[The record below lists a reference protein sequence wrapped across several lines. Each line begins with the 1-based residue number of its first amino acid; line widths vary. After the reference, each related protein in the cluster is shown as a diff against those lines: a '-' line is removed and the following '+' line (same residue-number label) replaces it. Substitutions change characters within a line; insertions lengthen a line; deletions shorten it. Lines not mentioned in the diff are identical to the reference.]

1 MFADIEIGQ
10 QSRLYFILNPAL
22 AASLSARLAGSV
34 GWTMTPRGGQL
45 AGVDVVVSAGA
56 PAGNLILVDASRF
69 AAFNNTITLA
79 ASDKA
84 LVQLNSSPDSPP
96 TSSTAMISL
105 WQHNMVQLR
114 AVRGF
119 VNLTT
124 TCASTT
130 TGMT

>member
-114 AVRGF
+114 AVRYWGF

-124 TCASTT
+124 TCASTS
-130 TGMT
+130 